1 MRESILQLAETKPL
15 QVAKLRKELSKM
27 NMVDIGEVFE
37 WLNKEQTIQVFRL
50 LPKDIAANVFA
61 YIEKDKQQIIVEAL
75 TDNEVGKIIEGL
87 FANDAADFIEE
98 MPANVVNRVLSHVN
112 EEKRAI
118 INQLLQYPDDSVG
131 SIMTTE
137 YMELWE
143 DYNIVE
149 AFDHIRKMK
158 MKGLHT
164 CYVIRRDKLLV
175 GSISLR
181 RLLLAKEHE
190 RVGDMMRPSA
200 ISVQTLDDQEKA
212 ARLFRKYD
220 LLSLP
225 VVDKEGRLVGIIE
238 VDDAVDIVEEE
249 TTEDFEKMAA
259 ILPSE
264 DPYLR
269 TGVFR
274 HSFSRVGWLLI
285 LMLTAILTEMIITDM
300 EEALAILPAL
310 AAFMPM
316 LMDMGGNVGSQ
327 TSTLIIRSMAL
338 DEIKFS
344 NILTVWWREIRVA
357 LLCAFALSLV
367 NAVRVL
373 IFNPDQVLLT
383 ITVTL
388 TLVAVITLSKSLG
401 ALLPMFAKKLHLD
414 PAVLATPII
423 KTLADVVALLIY
435 FGIAAIL
442 IPELR

>member
-1 MRESILQLAETKPL
+1 MSEKILQLVETQPL
-15 QVAKLRKELSKM
+15 QVVQLRKELSGM
-27 NMVDIGEVFE
+27 NIVDIGEMFE
-37 WLNKEQTIQVFRL
+37 DLSKEQAIQVFRL

-61 YIEKDKQQIIVEAL
+61 YIETEKQQILVEAL

-87 FANDAADFIEE
+87 FADDAVDFIEE
-98 MPANVVNRVLSHVN
+98 MPANVVNRVLRSVN
-112 EEKRAI
+112 SEKRAT

-137 YMELWE
+137 YMALWE
-143 DYNIVE
+143 DFNIIE
-149 AFDHIRKMK
+149 AFAQIRKMRV
-158 MKGLHT
+158 KGLQT
-164 CYVIRRDKLLV
+164 CYVVRRDKLLV
-175 GSISLR
+175 GSVSLR
-181 RLLLAKEHE
+181 KLLLAKEHE
-190 RVGDMMRPSA
+190 RVGNIMRPTIISA
-200 ISVQTLDDQEKA
+200 QTLDDQEKA

-225 VVDKEGRLVGIIE
+225 VVDKEGRLVGIIT

-259 ILPSE
+259 IVPSE
-264 DPYLR
+264 DPYMK

-274 HSFSRVGWLLI
+274 HAFRRVGWLFI

-338 DEIKFS
+338 DEIKFAD
-344 NILTVWWREIRVA
+344 IYKVWWREIRIA
-357 LLCAFALSLV
+357 LLCGLTLSGV
-367 NAVRVL
+367 NAMRVL

-383 ITVTL
+383 LTVTL
-388 TLVAVITLSKSLG
+388 TLLAVITMSKSLG
-401 ALLPMFAKKLHLD
+401 CLLPMFAKKLNLD

-423 KTLADVVALLIY
+423 KTLADVVALVLY

-442 IPELR
+442 LPELR